1 MTTSARGMV
10 SKFTLQLELL
20 FEEEWV
26 PVVRYDSAH
35 DEAHIDYINPKGK
48 TYNKIWLNLTAP
60 FNDAFTL
67 AENELKSTFKEHRAR
82 FTHQMGEMHS

>member
-1 MTTSARGMV
+1 MTTSACGMV
-10 SKFTLQLELL
+10 NKFTLQLELL

-35 DEAHIDYINPKGK
+35 GEAHIDYINPKGI
-48 TYNKIWLNLTAP
+48 TYNKVWLNLTEP

-67 AENELKSTFKEHRAR
+67 AENELKRTFSEHRAR
-82 FTHQMGEMHS
+82 FIRQLKGEQS